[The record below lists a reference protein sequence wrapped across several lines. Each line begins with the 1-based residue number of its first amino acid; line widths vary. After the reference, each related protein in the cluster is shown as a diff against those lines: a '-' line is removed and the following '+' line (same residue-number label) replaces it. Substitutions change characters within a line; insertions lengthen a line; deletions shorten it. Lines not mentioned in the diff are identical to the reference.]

1 MNLVDL
7 VNQKHELER
16 VNSYPDFRSGDTV
29 SVHTLELRKVISLEY
44 SFSKVLL

>member
-29 SVHTLELRKVISLEY
+29 SVR
-44 SFSKVLL
+44 